1 MNYDHLLN
9 PLARDLKPSGI
20 RKFFDL
26 AGSMENVVS
35 LSIGEP
41 DFKTPWH
48 IREAGIQNLNEGRT
62 AYTPNAGLMALRNA
76 ISSYM
81 SRRFSLSY
89 DPLSEIIVT
98 VGGSEGIDVA
108 LRTLVQRG
116 DEVLIPEPCFVC
128 YSPLVLMAG
137 GIPVSL
143 PTYEKDEFRLTP
155 ETLRCAITPRT
166 KLLILSYPNNPTGA
180 IMTRKD
186 YEGIAQVLRETE
198 ILVVSDEIYI
208 ELSYTSEPLDS
219 FACVEG
225 MKDRTIVVN
234 GFSKAYAMTGWR
246 MGYLCGPAELIK
258 PALKIHQFGIM
269 SAPTTSQYAAVE
281 ALENGA
287 EDVAMMREQYNMRR
301 KYLLRAFEELEIPCF
316 EPLGAFYVFPNISRF
331 GLSSEEFCR
340 RFLEEEHVAMVP
352 GNAFGDSGEGFSRIS
367 YAYSMEHLRLAM
379 ERLGRFIS
387 RLE

>member
-1 MNYDHLLN
+1 MNYDQLLN
-9 PLARDLKPSGI
+9 PVARDLKPSGI

-26 AGSMENVVS
+26 AGSMNNVVS

-116 DEVLIPEPCFVC
+116 EEVLIPEPCFVC

-225 MKDRTIVVN
+225 MKERTIVVN

-352 GNAFGDSGEGFSRIS
+352 GNAFGDSGEGFARIS
-367 YAYSMEHLRLAM
+367 YAYSMEHLHLAM